1 MQACTNELGSLC
13 CTKCIF
19 ITAEKSWLW
28 GGGRGGNL
36 IGDFNTKDKMHLSE
50 SNSVV
55 YNGQQGPFV
64 SLSQSSCEHHHD
76 S

>member
-1 MQACTNELGSLC
+1 MLYKVHFHYCGKKLAV
-13 CTKCIF
+13 
-19 ITAEKSWLW
+19 